1 MKLRYPVVEERM
13 KDLCIPKAKVA
24 ERLGIS
30 VQTLDNKLTGKTE
43 FQFTEIR
50 ALSDWWN
57 VPIQDFA
64 SRVEEVS

>member
-13 KDLCIPKAKVA
+13 NDLCIPKTKVA

-30 VQTLDNKLTGKTE
+30 VQTLDNKLAGKTE

-50 ALSDWWN
+50 RLSDWWN

-64 SRVEEVS
+64 SHVEEVS